1 MRTMRWLAISAIA
14 LLLGVLAVE
23 AWTIRML
30 AEGLVLLV
38 LFACG

>member
-1 MRTMRWLAISAIA
+1 MRWLAISAIA
-14 LLLGVLAVE
+14 LLLGVLAVG

-30 AEGLVLLV
+30 AAGLVLLV

>member
-1 MRTMRWLAISAIA
+1 MRKMRWLAISAIA

-30 AEGLVLLV
+30 AAGPVLLV